1 MDELTQPLRVES
13 LPSAVGAYLLTIDL
27 PAAVPLRFGRQ
38 PATVL
43 PAGRYV
49 YCGSAYGPGG
59 LRARVG
65 RHLRRDKPI
74 RWHVDRLTAAGRVV
88 EVLTVPD
95 GDECDLFAAVSNVPN
110 AAVPLPGF
118 GSSDCRRCPAHLLRV
133 PLTFS
138 VGNGIAGQA
147 YTAVEVVPPS
157 HREGNIAAS

>member
-1 MDELTQPLRVES
+1 MDELTHPLCVEC

-27 PAAVPLRFGRQ
+27 VATLPLRFGRK
-38 PATVL
+38 PATAL

-74 RWHVDRLTAAGRVV
+74 RWHVDRLTAAGRVI
-88 EVLTVPD
+88 EVLTVLD
-95 GDECDLFAAVSNVPN
+95 GDECDLFAAVSDCLGT
-110 AAVPLPGF
+110 AVPLPGF

-138 VGNGIAGQA
+138 PGNRIAGQA
-147 YTAVEVVPPS
+147 YTAVEVAPPS